1 LAGLRRFSPLFRT
14 VLSAVLIALIFYY
27 LVDSRQFVQLLAAAK
42 LSFLLLCIALIAADR
57 FVMAWKWMILLRAQ
71 GSGVSFRDIT
81 ELTFVS
87 TFFGLFL
94 PSILGGDVVRAYSLT
109 KNISDANLSISS
121 VLLDR
126 TIGISSMMAVSLV
139 SALVSYRYIADPRIL
154 MVVFLFAV
162 VFGIFVLLVF
172 SSSGPKL
179 LEMIL
184 PLKGLG
190 TLREKLKG
198 IYDSFLQF
206 KAYKK
211 VLFYAAVLSVTVQ
224 IMRIVGVYIS
234 SLALNLSTSFVYFL
248 IFIPLTIILSL
259 LPVSIAGIGIREGA
273 YIYFFTRVG
282 MTSSGA
288 FTLALLIYFLT
299 IIATLP
305 GAFIYAFRGLSHK
318 KDE

>member
-1 LAGLRRFSPLFRT
+1 
-14 VLSAVLIALIFYY
+14 
-27 LVDSRQFVQLLAAAK
+27 
-42 LSFLLLCIALIAADR
+42 
-57 FVMAWKWMILLRAQ
+57 MILLRAQ

-121 VLLDR
+121 VLIDR

-139 SALVSYRYIADPRIL
+139 SALVSYRYIADPRVL

-184 PLKGLG
+184 PFKGLG

-282 MTSSGA
+282 MTGSGA